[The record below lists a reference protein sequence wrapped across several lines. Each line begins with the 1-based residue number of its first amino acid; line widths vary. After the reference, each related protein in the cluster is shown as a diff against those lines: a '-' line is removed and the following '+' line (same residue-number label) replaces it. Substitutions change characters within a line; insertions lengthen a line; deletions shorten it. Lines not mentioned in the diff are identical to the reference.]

1 MTRPSGRDRDS
12 LELDLAAPARPV
24 GREATDG
31 ATHEPLPNI
40 QVNFRNA
47 EDTRQ
52 GGSIVGDPREV
63 HEFLVP
69 SRTNFILQ
77 VRSPGYRA
85 SGPMRIEPLSPGEM
99 QDLTVT
105 LQQAT
110 STSQA
115 LR

>member
-1 MTRPSGRDRDS
+1 MG
-12 LELDLAAPARPV
+12 ARGALMRV
-24 GREATDG
+24 RATDG

-52 GGSIVGDPREV
+52 GGSIVGEPREG

-77 VRSPGYRA
+77 VRFPGDRA
-85 SGPMRIEPLSPGEM
+85 AEPMRIEPLSPGET

-105 LQQAT
+105 DRK
-110 STSQA
+110 STRLNS
-115 LR
+115 